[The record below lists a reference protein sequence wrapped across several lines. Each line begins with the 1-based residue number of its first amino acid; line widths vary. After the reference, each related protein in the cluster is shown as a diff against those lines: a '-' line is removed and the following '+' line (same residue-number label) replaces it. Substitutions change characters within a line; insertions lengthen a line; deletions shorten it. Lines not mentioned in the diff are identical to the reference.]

1 MFLSRISK
9 SLGFVEESTK
19 LVYLLNSFKEVYRE
33 KDFFKNDV
41 LDSVRIDKKR
51 IDCVYFGI
59 MFYLFVHGLFYLY
72 AVKELLYK

>member
-41 LDSVRIDKKR
+41 LNSVRIDKKR

-59 MFYLFVHGLFYLY
+59 MFYVFVHGLFYLY
-72 AVKELLYK
+72 AAQELFYE